1 MAVSDTNKVKEI
13 LQRIEALKSMYVK
26 VGILSSESGEILM
39 IANVHEFG
47 KEIEVTDKMRG
58 FFLYKFGVGLKK
70 DTRVI
75 KIPERSFIRSSF
87 DARQDKIGEH
97 GDKLI
102 EMVLNGDLEV
112 RSFYEMLG
120 QTASDAIKDYL
131 INNVVAPPDT
141 ELTVRNKHGK
151 SNPLVN
157 TGRLVN
163 SIDYE
168 IVGG

>member
-1 MAVSDTNKVKEI
+1 MAVSDINKVDEI
-13 LQRIEALKSMYVK
+13 LKRIETLKSMYVK
-26 VGILSSESGEILM
+26 VGVLSSAGGEILM
-39 IANVHEFG
+39 IANVHEYG

-58 FFLYKFGVGLKK
+58 FFLYKFGVGLRK
-70 DTRVI
+70 DTKVI

-87 DARQDKIGEH
+87 DARQNKVGES
-97 GDKLI
+97 GDKLM
-102 EMVLNGDLEV
+102 EMVINGDLEV

>member
-1 MAVSDTNKVKEI
+1 MAVSDTSKVDEI
-13 LQRIEALKSMYVK
+13 LKRIEALKSMYVK
-26 VGILSSESGEILM
+26 VGVLSSESGEILM
-39 IANVHEFG
+39 IANVHEYG

-87 DARQDKIGEH
+87 DARQNKVGES
-97 GDKLI
+97 GDKLM

>member
-1 MAVSDTNKVKEI
+1 MAVSDTSKVNEI
-13 LQRIEALKSMYVK
+13 LERIEELNSMHIK
-26 VGILSSESGEILM
+26 VGVLSSSGGEILM

-70 DTRVI
+70 DTKVI

-87 DARQDKIGEH
+87 DDRNEEVGKSGDELLNQVIEGE
-97 GDKLI
+97 LS
-102 EMVLNGDLEV
+102 V
-112 RSFYEMLG
+112 RNFYEMLG
-120 QTASDAIKDYL
+120 TTTVSAIKSYI
-131 INNVVAPPDT
+131 INNVTSPANVA
-141 ELTVRNKHGK
+141 LTIMAKNGK

>member
-1 MAVSDTNKVKEI
+1 MAVSDTSKVEEI
-13 LQRIEALKSMYVK
+13 LQRIKVLRSMSVK
-26 VGILSSESGEILM
+26 VGILSSVDGEILM

-47 KEIEVTDKMRG
+47 CEIEVTDKMRG

-70 DTRVI
+70 DTSVI

-87 DARQDKIGEH
+87 DARQNNIGES
-97 GDKLI
+97 GDKLM
-102 EMVLNGDLEV
+102 EMVLSDDLEA

-120 QTASDAIKDYL
+120 QTASDAIKNYL
-131 INNVVAPPDT
+131 INNVVTPPNT